1 MGATRFRARYEKGAL
16 TPLGQ
21 VDLAEGEEV
30 EVFVRSAEAPA
41 GEKPAAAA
49 HVMERLSAMAERL
62 IEQHPD
68 DGRER
73 PADGSINYKHY
84 LYGHPK
90 RER

>member
-1 MGATRFRARYEKGAL
+1 MAATRFRARYEKGAL

-21 VDLAEGEEV
+21 VDLAEGGEV
-30 EVFVRSAEAPA
+30 EVFVRSAESPA
-41 GEKPAAAA
+41 GEEPPPA